1 MNLYRLDILLP
12 DGTSY
17 PVADFVGPRLYNR
30 RAIAD
35 RDGRAAAGYSE
46 RPVQLTRIS
55 GAGHTKIMGH
65 FMPGNPTSF
74 RKMLATRL
82 TGRAIHERMSS

>member
-17 PVADFVGPRLYNR
+17 PVADFVGTRLYNR

-35 RDGRAAAGYSE
+35 RDGHAAAGYSE
-46 RPVQLTRIS
+46 RPVKLTRMQD
-55 GAGHTKIMGH
+55 AGHLKTMGY

-74 RKMLATRL
+74 RR
-82 TGRAIHERMSS
+82 G